1 MDSILELPVELVMK
15 IIGNLDNPKDWKPL
29 ARVNSTFYILVIQHV
44 WRGLSHMQKCQI
56 LMWACVEGNKRTLC
70 RVFESADITAN
81 LQFQANYSP
90 TSFSTESFMQPVFQ
104 EAFNPSF
111 TTCVAPHGNVIMDT
125 TADGIWTPLH
135 LAVRSGHIEII
146 ENLLQRG
153 ASVDA
158 LALRFCGCRPIAAMG
173 RRLTRYTALHV
184 AICTGQEEI
193 AKLLLSNGASIY
205 TDHFIDLLYGAQFPG
220 RSRYTAFHDCATHN
234 LLGTARFL
242 IEQGHKAEI
251 DELDEY
257 GHSPLMYAY
266 QYEHD
271 DLLDILLAHGASTR
285 TTTSDNGAV
294 PSSRMAVKA
303 QFPSLLHQACHD
315 CRWEVVAKLVNHGS
329 NVLEPDRLGKQ
340 PLLLCIQGFAFRAH
354 YPDEEN
360 LNLGT
365 MVNTIKSC
373 QMHIHADQ
381 DTLKKSMKLALQRAM
396 LPVVSLLLDAG
407 LDSSTMLKIREPP
420 RVCETSHRPQES
432 VDVDTEVAKPQ
443 AFDRASYYSDTG
455 HRATE
460 QTILEYAC
468 YHYEWRRGQPN
479 QAELIELLLSR
490 ACAKPGDIDCHVRAL
505 KNLCCCDWEDFAV
518 DYREEDHGDDESDS
532 GLSVE
537 LYGAADDAKEQLLCC
552 AQMICG
558 SLSSTLEGERKP
570 RLPIDLFF
578 VCAEQRQCLILEET
592 LEVFDLTSTE
602 YTEQELWQVFD
613 HLTKDTQPFDSW
625 RQVNVLEYLFRVDR
639 NNYLLQHPQVF
650 ERLCKCL
657 ITSENGELAILDYL
671 DRGGRYC
678 LEYQDGT
685 TVLYHAIEEG
695 CIRLTERLLDMG
707 ADPNRLCAYPKD
719 KIYYYRKRPRAWWLN
734 RNHVPILHLLLER
747 GANPFQMEGENLG
760 LGFPFGMCIEYAD
773 TKKSFAF
780 FSELCQLALNDE
792 TDDRDLFDIL
802 YLVCGAGRSKYI
814 EVVRSRVGS
823 RVDAIIC
830 EKADLFLQKLLI
842 NLSPIG
848 HIKWDHIDQMDEAID
863 TMRQILHLGGHRI
876 LTSSWRLN
884 EGKEDFAVLVV
895 LFHVMGVAAQ
905 AEQPQASHGASG
917 RDFTVLTLLKGLLT
931 KPILPNHGPNSSC
944 GWNLLNRCKIFWC
957 LNEKIKIGSDT
968 NRDSVTILGG
978 NIEWPSEWDDA
989 NELLPGETEKL
1000 RGPFSHMPR
1009 SCSCDRGY

>member
-1 MDSILELPVELVMK
+1 MDSILELPVELVIK

-146 ENLLQRG
+146 ENILQRG

-420 RVCETSHRPQES
+420 PVCETSHRPQES

-505 KNLCCCDWEDFAV
+505 KNLCCCDWEDFPV
-518 DYREEDHGDDESDS
+518 DYREEDDGDDESDS
-532 GLSVE
+532 GISVE
-537 LYGAADDAKEQLLCC
+537 LYGAADDAKEQLICC

-685 TVLYHAIEEG
+685 MVLYHAIEEG

-734 RNHVPILHLLLER
+734 RNHVPILRLLLER

-780 FSELCQLALNDE
+780 FSELCQLALNDG
-792 TDDRDLFDIL
+792 TDDGDLFDIL
-802 YLVCGAGRSKYI
+802 YLACSAGRSKYI

-842 NLSPIG
+842 NLFPISRM
-848 HIKWDHIDQMDEAID
+848 KWDHIDQMDEAID

-884 EGKEDFAVLVV
+884 EGKEDFTAV
-895 LFHVMGVAAQ
+895 LFHAMGGCRAGGTTPSLPWGIWTCLHCSDI
-905 AEQPQASHGASG
+905 AEEASHETRPA
-917 RDFTVLTLLKGLLT
+917 
-931 KPILPNHGPNSSC
+931 KPWAQLILRVEP
-944 GWNLLNRCKIFWC
+944 
-957 LNEKIKIGSDT
+957 IK
-968 NRDSVTILGG
+968 
-978 NIEWPSEWDDA
+978 P
-989 NELLPGETEKL
+989 
-1000 RGPFSHMPR
+1000 M
-1009 SCSCDRGY
+1009 